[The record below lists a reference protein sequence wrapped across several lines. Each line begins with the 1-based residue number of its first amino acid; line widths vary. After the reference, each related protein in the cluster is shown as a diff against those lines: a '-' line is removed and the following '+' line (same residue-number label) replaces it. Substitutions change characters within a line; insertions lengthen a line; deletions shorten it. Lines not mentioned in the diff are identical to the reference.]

1 MFCLCV
7 CGENTWVLI
16 PTLKWHVAL
25 TLINRKPVMKIIS
38 AYQMPGDMRLETTE
52 TIATAWNSIMA
63 HEKKR

>member
-1 MFCLCV
+1 MFCLCM

-52 TIATAWNSIMA
+52 TIATA
-63 HEKKR
+63 